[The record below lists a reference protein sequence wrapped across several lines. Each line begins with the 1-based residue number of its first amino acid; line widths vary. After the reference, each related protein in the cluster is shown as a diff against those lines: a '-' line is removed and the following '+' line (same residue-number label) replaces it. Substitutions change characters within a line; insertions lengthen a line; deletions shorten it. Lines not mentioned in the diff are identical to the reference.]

1 MKRNFSLAA
10 LAFILMVTLIAGCDN
25 PGLTGDTDDESATGL
40 KSKSGTIVVKVTD
53 APFPIAF
60 IKEANVVITKIQ
72 LLKSNENDTV
82 PFVTLTEKPD
92 TFNLVNL
99 RNGLTDEMVKL
110 EIPKGSYSRIRLYT
124 GDASVLL
131 TDGRKFNLKIPSG
144 PQTGIKIS
152 IDSPLLIESGLTA
165 ELLLDFDLEKSFNVQ
180 GNPDTPAGIK
190 GFHFQPVLRAVNNT
204 IAGRLAGMV
213 KNDSAKVMEN
223 AKVWLKKDTVLSSAF
238 TKADGSY
245 VLIGIPAGT
254 YSAFATKTGYDT
266 VTVSNVKIITGNL
279 TTLNFTLKSVKK

>member
-1 MKRNFSLAA
+1 MKRSYSLVA
-10 LAFILMVTLIAGCDN
+10 LTLLLLVTLFSGCNDSGLFGGSDDN
-25 PGLTGDTDDESATGL
+25 SSAL
-40 KSKSGTIVVKVTD
+40 KNGTIVVKITD
-53 APFPIAF
+53 APFPIDI

-72 LLKSNENDTV
+72 LFKSNENDSV
-82 PFVTLTEKPD
+82 PFITLTDKPD
-92 TFNLVNL
+92 TINLVNL
-99 RNGLTDEMVKL
+99 RNGLTEELVKL

-124 GDASVLL
+124 GDASMVL
-131 TDGRKFNLKIPSG
+131 TDGSKFSLKIPSG

-152 IDSPLLIESGLTA
+152 IDSPIVVEGGLTA

-190 GFHFQPVLRAVNNT
+190 GFHFKPVLRAVNNT
-204 IAGRLAGMV
+204 IAGRLVGVV

-223 AKVWLKKDTVLSSAF
+223 ASVWLKKDTVLSSAF

-245 VLIGIPAGT
+245 ALIGIPVGT

-266 VTVSNVKIITGNL
+266 VSVANVKINGASQ
-279 TTLNFTLKSVKK
+279 TTLNFTLKAVKK